1 MVLKGL
7 SYQPTRTVF
16 PGSCACAVSG
26 SMKVIA
32 MARDNMITIIRVFL
46 AKELLNVHMSLITSL
61 HKCQFHIAGRL
72 TCNCM
77 SVFFLSLSATLC
89 HQPFFF
95 PGFRKSGPFP
105 LSLKTNQI
113 GYKPRSL
120 AKSDDGHITILRLN
134 NFFQVIPHNVARADS
149 KKKRVLLKPFF
160 CRNTLCIPR
169 KSDKIRVSFFWKMP
183 QANCAVLP

>member
-1 MVLKGL
+1 MSIPHRRQADLQLHERVLSQL
-7 SYQPTRTVF
+7 ICHLMLPTF
-16 PGSCACAVSG
+16 Y
-26 SMKVIA
+26 
-32 MARDNMITIIRVFL
+32 L
-46 AKELLNVHMSLITSL
+46 
-61 HKCQFHIAGRL
+61 
-72 TCNCM
+72 
-77 SVFFLSLSATLC
+77 
-89 HQPFFF
+89 

-160 CRNTLCIPR
+160 AGILCVFQEKVAKSERGFTRRCRRRIVRCCLKEKVEAPWTKSAGSCPGGLLLSAHGLRAFLPR
-169 KSDKIRVSFFWKMP
+169 RAYSVDV
-183 QANCAVLP
+183 